1 MHEQKTIALSLDLV
15 NGVLQYLG
23 TQPFKDVFQLVNA
36 IQQQAQGQLGSPDE
50 AAQAPSDAA

>member
-1 MHEQKTIALSLDLV
+1 
-15 NGVLQYLG
+15 LQYLG

-36 IQQQAQGQLGSPDE
+36 IQQQAHGQLDSPDE